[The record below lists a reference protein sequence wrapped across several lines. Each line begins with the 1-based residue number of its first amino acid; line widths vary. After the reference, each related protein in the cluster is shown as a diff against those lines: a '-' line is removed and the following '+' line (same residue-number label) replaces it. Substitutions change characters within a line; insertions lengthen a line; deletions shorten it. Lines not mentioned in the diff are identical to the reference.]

1 MVLQCCRILWYLM
14 TSKCRCFSE
23 VLACIDT
30 WQSWQLYRSEEKTV
44 CCPPFR
50 CASEGNVRTFLF
62 FVVKWNG
69 SKVSLQCICCLRCLP
84 LFTQLTLPRGSLVNQ
99 TPEVNRRH
107 HRTRMLEPAM
117 GPSPWAVL
125 GLTCC
130 AILCLGVISTDW
142 QRLTLGSRECEPP
155 KSGKHPT
162 LLNCRGSDSY
172 QQLFDFPA

>member
-1 MVLQCCRILWYLM
+1 MVLHCCRILWYLM

-30 WQSWQLYRSEEKTV
+30 CRSWQLYRSEEKTV
-44 CCPPFR
+44 CCPPLR

-62 FVVKWNG
+62 LLSSEMGKR
-69 SKVSLQCICCLRCLP
+69 CLSSASAKSCLP

-130 AILCLGVISTDW
+130 AILCLGVIYRQIDKDSRWEAENVNHPRLANTPRCWIAGDRTD
-142 QRLTLGSRECEPP
+142 E
-155 KSGKHPT
+155 
-162 LLNCRGSDSY
+162 
-172 QQLFDFPA
+172 QLFDFLA